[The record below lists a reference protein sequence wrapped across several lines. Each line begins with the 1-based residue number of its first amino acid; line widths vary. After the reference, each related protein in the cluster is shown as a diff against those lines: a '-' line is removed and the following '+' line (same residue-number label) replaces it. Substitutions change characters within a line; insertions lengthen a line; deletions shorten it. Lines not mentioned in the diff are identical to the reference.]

1 MCFRTVV
8 TQALPDGGME
18 DAEEAEKIEK
28 LCPAEF
34 LRNEAAPKVGEAGA
48 DRRPWNEFVLEA
60 EEVVK
65 KVFLLNWKWR
75 SHFVIEK
82 DY

>member
-1 MCFRTVV
+1 MTDLLNGWMCFRTVV

-48 DRRPWNEFVLEA
+48 DRRP
-60 EEVVK
+60 
-65 KVFLLNWKWR
+65 
-75 SHFVIEK
+75 
-82 DY
+82 